1 MPPLRGLGLS
11 SCIVLLLVL
20 RMTCALDLFLPSS
33 ISPGENLTVSW
44 GSAPDDPNMFTL
56 DLVCNGSPNILN
68 SSVSTALM
76 GVSVTVPLSLS
87 NLSGS
92 PSPLSCN
99 FQARTVDN
107 TNTLLNE
114 TQVML
119 SVASSAATTSNGIST
134 ISTGSSSQSL
144 PTTST
149 DSFKGSSVPSS
160 TINNTTSSPSQST
173 TAFGSSMNSA
183 TDTSHTASSRSSASP
198 ASITT
203 TLSTSASSTV
213 QMASPLTHATTKPI
227 GTIVGAVIGGLL
239 GFFIIAAVL
248 FLCRRRYQRRRMSR
262 QDVEPNISS
271 TPFSMDKEK
280 ARLAAEGGTPSE
292 ALNPSAAESW
302 HIRSGSSSLGHYYP
316 DSHRGPD
323 DPVQPQSIPFSESW
337 NAIGIPTRTA
347 HDDEDQELQHTSY
360 SSSPSTPEP
369 SIEEATFSHE
379 TGRPWNSSPRSTG
392 HDEINQSSCDA
403 FDINKMD
410 EETREQCRDA
420 LLERMRRVL
429 EGEQSV

>member
-1 MPPLRGLGLS
+1 M
-11 SCIVLLLVL
+11 LL
-20 RMTCALDLFLPSS
+20 
-33 ISPGENLTVSW
+33 
-44 GSAPDDPNMFTL
+44 
-56 DLVCNGSPNILN
+56 
-68 SSVSTALM
+68 
-76 GVSVTVPLSLS
+76 
-87 NLSGS
+87 
-92 PSPLSCN
+92 
-99 FQARTVDN
+99 
-107 TNTLLNE
+107 
-114 TQVML
+114 
-119 SVASSAATTSNGIST
+119 VASSTTTTSNSIST
-134 ISTGSSSQSL
+134 TSIGSSSQSL
-144 PTTST
+144 PTAST
-149 DSFKGSSVPSS
+149 DSSKGSSVPSS
-160 TINNTTSSPSQST
+160 TSHNATSSMSQST
-173 TAFGSSMNSA
+173 TSSASSMNSA
-183 TDTSHTASSRSSASP
+183 TDTSHTASSRSSTSP
-198 ASITT
+198 ASMTT
-203 TLSTSASSTV
+203 TSSLSASSTV

-227 GTIVGAVIGGLL
+227 GPIVGAVIGGLL
-239 GFFIIAAVL
+239 GFLILAAVL
-248 FLCRRRYQRRRMSR
+248 VLCRRRYQRRRMSR

-316 DSHRGPD
+316 DSHRGPN
-323 DPVQPQSIPFSESW
+323 DPVQPQSIPFSQSW

-347 HDDEDQELQHTSY
+347 HDDEDQEVQHTSY

-369 SIEEATFSHE
+369 SIQEATLSQE